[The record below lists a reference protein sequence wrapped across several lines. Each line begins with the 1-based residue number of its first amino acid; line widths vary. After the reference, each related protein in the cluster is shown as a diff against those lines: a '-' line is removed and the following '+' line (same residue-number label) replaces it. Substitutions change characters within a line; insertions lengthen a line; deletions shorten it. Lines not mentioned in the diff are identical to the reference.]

1 MLEHDFH
8 DSIGCWVGMTARA
21 FERALNEELAPHG
34 ITFQQWQVL
43 AWLAFEG
50 ELSQAQLAQRLR
62 VEAPTLVGILDRMER
77 DMWIERVVA
86 AGDRRKKL
94 IRPMPKVKPVWERI
108 LAAARSVRMRA
119 TQGVSAVELEQVRLI
134 LERLRLNL
142 SGEDE
147 LQTTPRPAAQPAR
160 DDLGREVL
168 ELTEEIVRSSQRAA
182 VPPMVLEPHS
192 P

>member
-1 MLEHDFH
+1 
-8 DSIGCWVGMTARA
+8 
-21 FERALNEELAPHG
+21 
-34 ITFQQWQVL
+34 
-43 AWLAFEG
+43 
-50 ELSQAQLAQRLR
+50 
-62 VEAPTLVGILDRMER
+62 
-77 DMWIERVVA
+77 
-86 AGDRRKKL
+86 
-94 IRPMPKVKPVWERI
+94 
-108 LAAARSVRMRA
+108 MRA

-147 LQTTPRPAAQPAR
+147 LQTTPRPVAQPAR